1 MKVFHLLDVSRPSVN
16 GYSSRSDA
24 IIRNL
29 MALGVETCQL
39 TSEKYDKFENLVEE
53 VEGITYYRT
62 TRAKGMFTRVPLLS
76 YIDHVRHMTDR
87 AMEVIEKEKPDV
99 IHAHSPMLN
108 GLVGLRLR
116 ERTGMP
122 VLYEVRAFWEDA
134 AVDTGK
140 IREWGAQYRIIR
152 AIEQH
157 VFKHVDR
164 VSCICNGLKEEIIG
178 RGIPEE
184 KLLVAPNAVDLSKFI
199 LQTERDSALE
209 KALKLEG
216 KKVIAFL
223 GSFFKYEGL
232 EYLLKA
238 MPAILQSVPNAHILL
253 VGGGNEADHLR
264 KLASDLDIE
273 AHVTFTGRVNYAE
286 ITKYYSMVD
295 LLVFPREDIRLT
307 RLVTPLKPL
316 EAMAQGIP
324 VLASDIGG
332 HREMVE
338 HGKTGILF
346 KPEDPDALAEAVI
359 ATLADASLLQF
370 LVTNG
375 LEYVQ
380 NVRNWRTTARVY
392 PPVYEDM
399 LAKRQSRE

>member
-1 MKVFHLLDVSRPSVN
+1 MKVFHLLDLSRPSVN

-29 MALGVETCQL
+29 MSLGVETCQL
-39 TSEKYDKFENLVEE
+39 TSEKYDKFESLEEE
-53 VEGITYYRT
+53 VEGIRYYRT
-62 TRAKGMFTRVPLLS
+62 TRARGMFTRIPLLS

-87 AMEVIEKEKPDV
+87 AMEIIEMEKPDV

-116 ERTGMP
+116 KLTGMP

-140 IREWGAQYRIIR
+140 IREWGLQYRLIR
-152 AIEQH
+152 AIEQY

-164 VSCICNGLKEEIIG
+164 ISCICNGLKEEIIG
-178 RGIPEE
+178 RGMPEE
-184 KLLVAPNAVDLSKFI
+184 KLIVAPNAVDLSKFK
-199 LQTERDSALE
+199 LLEERDSALE
-209 KALKLEG
+209 KELKLEG
-216 KKVIAFL
+216 RKVIAFL

-238 MPAILQSVPNAHILL
+238 MPSILQSVPEAHVLL
-253 VGGGNEADHLR
+253 VGSGNEAQNLE
-264 KLASDLDIE
+264 KLAADLGVAE
-273 AHVTFTGRVNYAE
+273 QVTFTGRVNYAD
-286 ITKYYSMVD
+286 INRYYSLAD

-338 HGKTGILF
+338 HGRTGILF
-346 KPEDPDALAEAVI
+346 APEDSAALAEAVI
-359 ATLADASLLQF
+359 SALGDAELLKA
-370 LVTNG
+370 LVANG
-375 LEYVQ
+375 LEYVKEI
-380 NVRNWRTTARVY
+380 RNWRTTAGVY

-399 LAKRQSRE
+399 LMQKQKAQ

>member
-1 MKVFHLLDVSRPSVN
+1 MKVFHLLDLSRPSVN

-29 MALGVETCQL
+29 RALGIETCQL
-39 TSEKYDKFENLVEE
+39 TSEKYDKFKSLEEE
-53 VEGITYYRT
+53 VEGIRYYRT
-62 TRAKGMFTRVPLLS
+62 TRAKGLFTRVPLLS
-76 YIDHVRHMTDR
+76 YIDHVRHMTNR

-116 ERTGMP
+116 KLTGMP

-140 IREWGAQYRIIR
+140 IKEWGAQYRIIR

-164 VSCICNGLKEEIIG
+164 VSCICNGLKDEIIG

-184 KLLVAPNAVDLSKFI
+184 KLLVAPNAVDLSKFK
-199 LQTERDSALE
+199 LLTERDSALE
-209 KALKLEG
+209 KALELER

-232 EYLLKA
+232 EYLLEA
-238 MPAILQSVPNAHILL
+238 MPAILKSVPDAHILL
-253 VGGGNEADHLR
+253 VGSGNEADNL
-264 KLASDLDIE
+264 KKQAADLGID
-273 AHVTFTGRVNYAE
+273 ANVTFTGRVNYAD
-286 ITKYYSMVD
+286 INRYYSLVD

-346 KPEDPDALAEAVI
+346 KPEDAAALAEAVI
-359 ATLADASLLQF
+359 ASIRDAALLESL
-370 LVTNG
+370 VAYG

-380 NVRNWRTTARVY
+380 KVRNWRTTAGVY

-399 LAKRQSRE
+399 LAARQSSG

>member
-1 MKVFHLLDVSRPSVN
+1 MKVFHLLDASRPSVS
-16 GYSSRSDA
+16 GYASRSDA
-24 IIRNL
+24 IIKNL
-29 MALGVETCQL
+29 RALGIETCQM
-39 TSEKYDKFENLVEE
+39 TSEKYHGFESLEE
-53 VEGITYYRT
+53 DVEGIKYYRT
-62 TRAKGMFTRVPLLS
+62 LPAKGVFTHFPLLS
-76 YIDHVRHMTDR
+76 YIDFVRHMTDR

-116 ERTGMP
+116 KLTGMP

-140 IREWGAQYRIIR
+140 IREWGAQYRLIR
-152 AIEQH
+152 AIEQY
-157 VFKHVDR
+157 VFKHADR
-164 VSCICNGLKEEIIG
+164 VSCICNGLKNEIID

-184 KLLVAPNAVDLSKFI
+184 KLLVAPNSVDLSKFSPF
-199 LQTERDSALE
+199 QGRDRSLE
-209 KALKLEG
+209 KELNLGG

-232 EYLLKA
+232 EYLLDA
-238 MPAILQSVPNAHILL
+238 LPLILKSVPNVHVLL
-253 VGGGNEADHLR
+253 VGSGNEADNL
-264 KLASDLDIE
+264 KKQSAELGIE
-273 AHVTFTGRVNYAE
+273 AHVTFTGRVDYAD
-286 ITKYYSMVD
+286 INRYYSLVD

-346 KPEDPDALAEAVI
+346 RPEDSGALAEAVI
-359 ATLADASLLQF
+359 SSLEAPVLLQT
-370 LVTNG
+370 LVSNG
-375 LEYVQ
+375 LEYVK
-380 NVRNWRTTARVY
+380 NVRNWRTTAAVY

-399 LAKRQSRE
+399 LRGRSSG